1 MERINECGD
10 SNGGRF
16 RDTSGLDGLTYQI
29 IGCAMSVHNRLGPR
43 LKESTYHHA
52 LHLAMTAGGLTCRE
66 EVPVEIHLDQNSVGL
81 LYLDH
86 LVEERAVVEDKALLH
101 LLTNE
106 ETAQLVTYLAAT
118 NYPVGLLF
126 NFGRPRL
133 EYKRIFPPGDR
144 TQWGNRIRR
153 YIWTPRR
160 V

>member
-1 MERINECGD
+1 
-10 SNGGRF
+10 
-16 RDTSGLDGLTYQI
+16 
-29 IGCAMSVHNRLGPR
+29 MSVHNKLGPR

-52 LHLAMTAGGLTCRE
+52 LHVAMTAAGLTCRE
-66 EVPVEIHLDQNSVGL
+66 EVPVEIHLDQNNVGL

-86 LVEERAVVEDKALLH
+86 LVEERVVVEDKALLH

-118 NYPVGLLF
+118 NYPVGLLL
-126 NFGRPRL
+126 NFGHPRL
-133 EYKRIFPPGDR
+133 EYKRIFPPRDR